1 MHDFCHYN
9 EFAITVVSNYDT
21 TEFKLVNIL
30 KASFQSPHGLN
41 LLFKYLPYLDAEVWN
56 LNLVESKNICSFLL
70 LSSSLTTPCKVKGMS
85 TVKQINK
92 VRNASNY

>member
-9 EFAITVVSNYDT
+9 EFAITVASNYDT
-21 TEFKLVNIL
+21 TEFKLANIL

-41 LLFKYLPYLDAEVWN
+41 LLFKYQPYLDAEDD
-56 LNLVESKNICSFLL
+56 LVKSKNNCRFLL
-70 LSSSLTTPCKVKGMS
+70 LFSSLTIPCKVKGMS
-85 TVKQINK
+85 TIKQINK